1 MTDVSAILP
10 RASPRRVVQSAAVRR
25 GAFARLE
32 KMALPNVDA
41 GDVLHPETE
50 ADELSILD
58 GPWGW
63 IMRAGLYLGGA
74 LLGYGLVRGA
84 MLMYT
89 RLTHS
94 VPAIAAVPS
103 DPLDAVVSGATS
115 AATPTALLDRARAL
129 LSRAKAS

>member
-10 RASPRRVVQSAAVRR
+10 RASPRRVVKSESVRR

-32 KMALPNVDA
+32 KMGLPAVDA
-41 GDVLHPETE
+41 GDVLNPDTDVEE
-50 ADELSILD
+50 PSILD

-63 IMRAGLYLGGA
+63 IVRAGLYLGGA

-89 RLTHS
+89 RLMHS

-103 DPLDAVVSGATS
+103 DPLEAVASGATPAS
-115 AATPTALLDRARAL
+115 TPMALLQRAREL
-129 LSRAKAS
+129 LSRPKAG